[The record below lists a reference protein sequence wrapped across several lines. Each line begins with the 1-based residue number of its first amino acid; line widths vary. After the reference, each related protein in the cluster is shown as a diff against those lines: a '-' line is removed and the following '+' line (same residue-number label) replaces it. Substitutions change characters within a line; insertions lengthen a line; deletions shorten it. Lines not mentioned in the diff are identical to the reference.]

1 MKNIELDDLSVL
13 DDRYVKVRLRTC
25 SDKVYSNFH
34 GLNVPEGDVE
44 YESFTVIFID
54 YLLVYKNKYYL
65 QKYI

>member
-1 MKNIELDDLSVL
+1 MKNIELDDLSVI
-13 DDRYVKVRLRTC
+13 DDRYIKVRLRTC
-25 SDKVYSNFH
+25 SDKVYSNFL

-44 YESFTVIFID
+44 CESFTVIFID